1 MSRTRISFPSLAHH
15 LFQAKFAL
23 DFSTNFTAKLCV
35 ALLFSKKKETR
46 SSWKRRNLAEQRRVL
61 VWLVWPTQGF
71 AKVPCQPGSL
81 PHSEGSSLFFFF
93 FFSSCE
99 LQSQLRLLRHCDG
112 FRLYSWLPP
121 LYATSGGGG
130 GGGKLRHVATAASLA
145 AAAAAVAEAEA
156 EICVS
161 EFVFPIVQQRNNK
174 HGN

>member
-1 MSRTRISFPSLAHH
+1 MPRPASRGHSL
-15 LFQAKFAL
+15 
-23 DFSTNFTAKLCV
+23 TARAVLCV
-35 ALLFSKKKETR
+35 FS
-46 SSWKRRNLAEQRRVL
+46 S
-61 VWLVWPTQGF
+61 
-71 AKVPCQPGSL
+71 
-81 PHSEGSSLFFFF
+81 

-121 LYATSGGGG
+121 LYATSGGGGGG